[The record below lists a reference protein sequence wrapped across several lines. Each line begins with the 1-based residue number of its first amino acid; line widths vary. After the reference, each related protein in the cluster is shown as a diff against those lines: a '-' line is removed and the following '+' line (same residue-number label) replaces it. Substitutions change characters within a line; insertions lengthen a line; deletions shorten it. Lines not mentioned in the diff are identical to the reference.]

1 MDDIADTSAPSKA
14 TAGSGA
20 VLLTASG
27 LAAAFGVASCC
38 GLPFMLATAGLG
50 TAWLTDIALLSA
62 PHRSVLLI
70 VAAACLAGGAGLFW
84 RQQRQT
90 VCVPG
95 SFCARPVVK
104 GVTLAGLLVGLVLLY
119 LGYAY
124 A

>member
-1 MDDIADTSAPSKA
+1 MVDIADTPAPTKA
-14 TAGSGA
+14 TAGAGA

-27 LAAAFGVASCC
+27 LTAAFGVASCC
-38 GLPFMLATAGLG
+38 GLPLMLAAAGLG

-62 PHRSVLLI
+62 PHRSLLLI

-90 VCVPG
+90 VCLPG
-95 SFCARPVVK
+95 TFCARPAVK
-104 GVTLAGLLVGLVLLY
+104 GMTLAGLMVGLVLLC
-119 LGYAY
+119 LGYTY